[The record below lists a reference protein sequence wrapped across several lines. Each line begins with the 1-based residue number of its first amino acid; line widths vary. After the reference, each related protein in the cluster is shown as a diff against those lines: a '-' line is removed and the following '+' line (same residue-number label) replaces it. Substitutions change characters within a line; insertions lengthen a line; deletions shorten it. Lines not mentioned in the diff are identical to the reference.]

1 MSNELDH
8 PLSDATHAEYLAV
21 LCAAGGS
28 SRRAAKLLKDRGHDV
43 TYRDLDALRDE
54 HSGVYLAI
62 AAEQTRA
69 QEEAI
74 AQEFR
79 EIVQGSNRLT
89 RTFVETLTQR
99 MDDGDV
105 MPRDMPQIVQAL
117 AKVTQVSTDKLLA
130 LTGRPVNGQANDPLG
145 ATRELMEMGLLTAVE
160 KPGATDTTAEEI
172 EDNE

>member
-1 MSNELDH
+1 MSTELT
-8 PLSDATHAEYLAV
+8 LSEAKVGEFLGV

-28 SRRAAKLLKDRGHDV
+28 TRKAAKQLVERGETIRPKD
-43 TYRDLDALRDE
+43 LEALRDE
-54 HSGVYLAI
+54 HSGLYLAI

-89 RTFVETLTQR
+89 RAFVDELAER
-99 MDDGDV
+99 VENGDI
-105 MPRDMPQIVQAL
+105 PRDLPQVVQAL

-130 LTGRPVNGQANDPLG
+130 LTGRPVNGQTNDPQLS
-145 ATRELMEMGLLTAVE
+145 AQKLIEMGVLVPKHA
-160 KPGATDTTAEEI
+160 GALDTTAEEV
-172 EDNE
+172 DDDGTTA

>member
-1 MSNELDH
+1 MSLELTL
-8 PLSDATHAEYLAV
+8 PEAKVGEFLAV

-28 SRRAAKLLKDRGHDV
+28 TRKAAKQLGERGEDV
-43 TYRDLDALRDE
+43 RPKELEALRDH
-54 HSGVYLAI
+54 HSGLYLAI

-89 RTFVETLTQR
+89 RAFVDELAER
-99 MDDGDV
+99 VENGDI
-105 MPRDMPQIVQAL
+105 PRDLPQVVQAL

-130 LTGRPVNGQANDPLG
+130 LTGRPVNGQTNDPQLS
-145 ATRELMEMGLLTAVE
+145 AQKLMEMGVLVA
-160 KPGATDTTAEEI
+160 KHPPIDSTAEEVD
-172 EDNE
+172 EGCVHE